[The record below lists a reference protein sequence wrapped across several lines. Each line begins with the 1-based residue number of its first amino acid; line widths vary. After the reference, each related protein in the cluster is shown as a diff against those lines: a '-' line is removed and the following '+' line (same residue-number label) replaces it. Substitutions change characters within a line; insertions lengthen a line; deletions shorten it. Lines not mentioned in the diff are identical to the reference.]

1 MKKNYIL
8 LLIIL
13 FSVQVFAQ
21 KKVGIPVDFKTFSAN
36 TEKENK
42 TLYPTPFVTTG
53 CDTLFIYTFSGNGGY
68 VCGTNSYNDLE
79 KAQKFN
85 LNGTT
90 TVIEVDACL
99 YTTTPSSAANTY
111 IKVYSINPT
120 TKGPQTLLGTS
131 NPVAINAFA
140 ANGSATKFTFASP
153 VSVTDGFFVSF
164 VIPTSD
170 TAAVY
175 QSNDGCWSGD
185 SLAFEKWK
193 SDNSWHSIYSSWS
206 KFETDLAIFPI
217 VPIDAS
223 ISENNFINGIQL
235 SACSPNPV
243 STMANIQYQLQKSA
257 KNVKLE
263 IFDITGK
270 LIVAYVQGAKLA
282 GKYTMNINTE
292 RLNAGTYFYTLNV
305 DNQKQTKKMIVVK

>member
-1 MKKNYIL
+1 MKKNYIV

-21 KKVGIPVDFKTFSAN
+21 KKVGIPIDFKTLLIQTDRISD
-36 TEKENK
+36 
-42 TLYPTPFVTTG
+42 TLYPTTFVTTG
-53 CDTLFIYTFSGNGGY
+53 CDTLFLYTAGNNGY
-68 VCGTNSYNDLE
+68 MCGTNTWDLE
-79 KAQKFN
+79 KAQKYYIT
-85 LNGTT
+85 GTT
-90 TVIEVDACL
+90 RVSDVLAYL
-99 YTTTPSSAANTY
+99 YTSTPSSSANAY
-111 IKVYSINPT
+111 IKVYSVNST
-120 TKGPQTLLGTS
+120 TKGPDALLGTS
-131 NPVAINAFA
+131 NAVKISAFA
-140 ANGSATKFTFASP
+140 SAGYPTKFTFTTP

-164 VIPTSD
+164 VIPTTD

-217 VPIDAS
+217 VAPDAS
-223 ISENNFINGIQL
+223 IEETNFINGIQL
-235 SACSPNPV
+235 SVCSPNPV
-243 STMANIQYQLQKSA
+243 SSIANIQYELQKSA

-270 LIVAYVQGAKLA
+270 LVVAYEQGAKLA
-282 GKYTMNINTE
+282 GKYMMNINTE

-305 DNQKQTKKMIVVK
+305 DNQKQTKKMIVVE

>member
-1 MKKNYIL
+1 MKKNYFIL
-8 LLIIL
+8 LIVL
-13 FSVQVFAQ
+13 FSLQVFAQ
-21 KKVGIPVDFKTFSAN
+21 KKIGIPVDFKTFSAN

-53 CDTLFIYTFSGNGGY
+53 CDTLFIYTDSENGGY
-68 VCGTNSYNDLE
+68 VCGTNSYGDLE
-79 KAQKFN
+79 KAQKYI
-85 LNGTT
+85 LSGTT
-90 TVIEVDACL
+90 TVIEVDAFL
-99 YTTTPSSAANTY
+99 YTTTPSSTANTY

-175 QSNDGCWSGD
+175 QSKGGCWSND
-185 SLAFEKWK
+185 SLAFEKW
-193 SDNSWHSIYSSWS
+193 DNSKWISIYNAWGD
-206 KFETDLAIFPI
+206 FQTDLAIFPI